1 MNFTEIHIFFLL
13 WDGSISEKHAKQLAQ
28 LLVLVSAVAMS
39 SCNCLMLLV
48 RHIHE
53 QFRFHPSASPSLLSS
68 SLYFVCSSLLISHYC
83 SLFFSLRSSFFCSSS
98 LLLYSLLS
106 SSFSCALVVPP
117 FLSSPEERSSAA
129 AATVAIVVLVGAK
142 LPQFCTFYTARK
154 KRG

>member
-48 RHIHE
+48 WHIHE
-53 QFRFHPSASPSLLSS
+53 QFRFHPSASPSLLCS

-83 SLFFSLRSSFFCSSS
+83 SLFFSFRSSFFCSSS

-106 SSFSCALVVPP
+106 SSFSRALVVPP